1 MNIEELNE
9 RIEQLTN
16 LVKTSEETISQL
28 KETLKSVEQERDRLA
43 DKRRELEPKFERA
56 EKNDCY
62 YSVQLDNSCRVIIR
76 REEYC
81 YVDNNRY
88 NLPNYFHTEERAQEV
103 LDEIKFLLKLERL
116 HDIYCPDYKPDWD
129 SLDKKYFVWYSHD
142 WHRYICSECTRNES
156 AQLTYFP
163 TAAIAQKV
171 RDILNKENGITTEG
185 IIYDRPGI
193 YTEIS

>member
-43 DKRRELEPKFERA
+43 DQRREQESKFERVA
-56 EKNDCY
+56 KGEIY
-62 YSVQLDNSCRVIIR
+62 FSITGELGIIR
-76 REEYC
+76 IIERGYS
-81 YVDNNRY
+81 VDNNKY
-88 NLPNYFHTEERAQEV
+88 NANNYFYTKERAQEV
-103 LDEIKFLLKLERL
+103 VDKINALLKLERL
-116 HDIYCPDYKPDWD
+116 HDIYCPDYIPDWD
-129 SLDKKYFVWYSHD
+129 SLGEKYLVCYSHD
-142 WHRYICSECTRNES
+142 WHRYMCVECNQRES

-171 RDILNKENGITTEG
+171 RDILNKENGITTE
-185 IIYDRPGI
+185 
-193 YTEIS
+193 E